1 MTEKMQAYARQSA
14 QIQVD
19 DEHVKMLILDKQ
31 DNKMVWEKTTDKTE
45 DFDIELKNVVANTE
59 YFFIIEVEQIKY
71 ALDYNFASK
80 TC

>member
-1 MTEKMQAYARQSA
+1 
-14 QIQVD
+14 
-19 DEHVKMLILDKQ
+19 MLILDKQ
-31 DNKMVWEKTTDKTE
+31 DNKMVLEKTTDKTE